1 MTREEII
8 KQHNKNVKAAFA
20 AVQSGEVINLS
31 ALMGGRQTL
40 MTDTTQEGDGI
51 CSDNWKIMKEGG
63 K

>member
-31 ALMGGRQTL
+31 ALMGGQQSL
-40 MTDTTQEGDGI
+40 MTDTTEDGI
-51 CSDNWKIMKEGG
+51 YSDNWKIKKEGG